1 MNQLASLI
9 KDGVVAKS
17 STMIGDR
24 ALDIVAAKS
33 NALASVGVLWGHGS
47 LEELQAVAPDASLR
61 HPHELLRFAHAG

>member
-24 ALDIVAAKS
+24 ALDIVSAKS

-47 LEELQAVAPDASLR
+47 LEELQAVAPDALLR